1 VATAPSALRVV
12 WWLWLVPAVF
22 ALVMPVEYLV
32 AVCIRGLDD
41 VRSTGIARGEMGL
54 IYATGIFAVFSFP
67 PLLVLSPLYIFMFWR
82 QKEQGVALS
91 RRFWVPVYG
100 TALLVVVWAALV
112 LPVLAKH

>member
-1 VATAPSALRVV
+1 MATAPSALRVV

-82 QKEQGVALS
+82 HATCAREALANS
-91 RRFWVPVYG
+91 VG
-100 TALLVVVWAALV
+100 STLLVCRLV
-112 LPVLAKH
+112 LERSVVYKW